1 MLEDTRS
8 ALGEVQDQCPKGL
21 VSELLDIQEHQVV
34 KPKWLEWAKNPP
46 CLCREPQKPNRKRKH
61 GVESAQLSDGSNTF
75 HRIPRFGKPH
85 VAVSYTNEASESEQ
99 ETRAFGGYRIKG
111 SAQSNVAAPTKVRD
125 RVFQRAMSYA
135 DYHRVK
141 LIWIDNACI
150 NRDDQDEHEMA
161 MQSMDLIYSFSKYP
175 VGLLTKPIKTPEQL
189 DLLQGLLHSDFVEYS
204 RGPDPPIL
212 VPELSVR
219 EASEIVDLLYY
230 ITSDK
235 WWTRAWI
242 FQEDYRSAAK
252 MTLLIPRSTLLSG
265 RSALRSGFQ
274 TDELCSIP
282 GELQVKSVV
291 FHEQS
296 TLFCL
301 AFLQEAGAEW
311 QGGHTKCEDILRKAG
326 KYNLLYRH
334 GYLARK
340 AMSPFIFTNIGNRDI
355 SVAPDLLAIAA
366 NCCNYSIRLNTK
378 NLKGTS
384 HSLSMSILALYL
396 LNGEIIMNDKH
407 DENLLNNDIF
417 SYLQQ
422 LALDNFD
429 PPVKKKELTFI
440 KRCRF
445 VDVRLTPDGIMTSG
459 RLWKLHKA
467 IDTDTF
473 ASRRRPEGETTNGLN
488 KYQRSL
494 LRQLCVELQLQG
506 DKPLAGDLGKYLKD
520 DIDGKWSPEKSYKDL
535 MAEQIVEAIR
545 QRMTIHL
552 GRLVGSNTCRGI
564 FVTDPALETPP
575 YVFTAWIRAGSGG
588 KTSDKMQAERFLE
601 RFVSLAVDAADLEKA
616 LPRLKTRTWIN
627 GLCFFEGEPPRDVV
641 FTYPKSLTG

>member
-1 MLEDTRS
+1 MLEDAHRT
-8 ALGEVQDQCPKGL
+8 LGDIRDQFPDGL
-21 VSELLDIQEHQVV
+21 VSELLKIQRHQVV
-34 KPKWLEWAKNPP
+34 EPKWLKWAKNPL
-46 CLCREPQKPNRKRKH
+46 CLYREPQKLNRKRKR
-61 GVESAQLSDGSNTF
+61 GVESVQLSDESTTF
-75 HRIPRFGKPH
+75 RRIPRSGKTY
-85 VAVSYTNEASESEQ
+85 VAVSYTNVASESEQ
-99 ETRAFGGYRIKG
+99 ESRVIGGYRIIG
-111 SAQSNVAAPTKVRD
+111 STQGNVAAPTKVRD

-135 DYHRVK
+135 DYHRAK
-141 LIWIDNACI
+141 FIWIDDECI

-204 RGPDPPIL
+204 GGPDPPVI
-212 VPELSVR
+212 VPEMSA
-219 EASEIVDLLYY
+219 ETASRIVDLLDY

-242 FQEDYRSAAK
+242 FQENYRSAVK
-252 MTLLIPRSTLLSG
+252 MTLLIPRSPLLSG
-265 RSALRSGFQ
+265 IQAEG
-274 TDELCSIP
+274 ELCSIP

-301 AFLQEAGAEW
+301 ALLQKKGEEW
-311 QGGHTKCEDILRKAG
+311 QDGHTKCEDILGKAG
-326 KYNLLYRH
+326 KYNLLYQH
-334 GYLARK
+334 GYLARQGSARR
-340 AMSPFIFTNIGNRDI
+340 AMSPFIFTDIGNRDI

-378 NLKGTS
+378 SLKGTF

-407 DENLLNNDIF
+407 DEMLLNDDIF
-417 SYLQQ
+417 SYLRQ

-429 PPVKKKELTFI
+429 PPVKKMELTFI

-445 VDVRLTPDGIMTSG
+445 VDVRLTPDGIVTSG

-467 IDTDTF
+467 IDTDAFT
-473 ASRRRPEGETTNGLN
+473 SRTRPEGETANGLT

-494 LRQLCVELQLQG
+494 LRQLCVELQLQNH
-506 DKPLAGDLGKYLKD
+506 KKLSEDLDGYLKD
-520 DIDGKWSPEKSYKDL
+520 DIDGKWSPEKLYKDL
-535 MAEQIVEAIR
+535 MAERIVEAIR

-552 GRLVGSNTCRGI
+552 GCLVGRNPYRGI

-575 YVFTAWIRAGSGG
+575 YVFTAWSRAGSGG
-588 KTSDKMQAERFLE
+588 KTSDKIQAERFLDKL
-601 RFVSLAVDAADLEKA
+601 VSLAVDATDLGKA

-627 GLCFFEGEPPRDVV
+627 GLCFFEGEPPRDVI

>member
-1 MLEDTRS
+1 MLEDTHS
-8 ALGEVQDQCPKGL
+8 TLGEIQDQCPKGL
-21 VSELLDIQEHQVV
+21 VSELLDIQEHQDADS
-34 KPKWLEWAKNPP
+34 KSLEWAKNPL
-46 CLCREPQKPNRKRKH
+46 CLCREPQKPDRKRKR
-61 GVESAQLSDGSNTF
+61 GVESAQLSDGSKTF
-75 HRIPRFGKPH
+75 HRIPRFGKPY

-99 ETRAFGGYRIKG
+99 ETRVFGGYRIKG
-111 SAQSNVAAPTKVRD
+111 SAQGNVAAPTKVRD

-135 DYHRVK
+135 DYHNVK

-204 RGPDPPIL
+204 GGPDLPVL
-212 VPELSVR
+212 VPEMSVR
-219 EASEIVDLLYY
+219 TASEIVDLLDY

-242 FQEDYRSAAK
+242 FQEDYRSAMK
-252 MTLLIPRSTLLSG
+252 MTLLIPRSPLLSG
-265 RSALRSGFQ
+265 IH
-274 TDELCSIP
+274 TEEELCSIP

-301 AFLQEAGAEW
+301 ALLQRAGEEW
-311 QGGHTKCEDILRKAG
+311 QGSHTKCEHILGKAG
-326 KYNLLYRH
+326 KYNLLYQH
-334 GYLARK
+334 GYLGGQGSARM
-340 AMSPFIFTNIGNRDI
+340 AMSPFIFTDIGNRDI

-366 NCCNYSIRLNTK
+366 NCCNYSIRLNTER
-378 NLKGTS
+378 LKGTS

-407 DENLLNNDIF
+407 DESLLNNDIF
-417 SYLQQ
+417 SYLRQ

-429 PPVKKKELTFI
+429 PPVKTKELTFI

-445 VDVRLTPDGIMTSG
+445 VDVRLTPDGIVTSG

-467 IDTDTF
+467 INTDAFT
-473 ASRRRPEGETTNGLN
+473 SRTWPEGETPNGLN

-494 LRQLCVELQLQG
+494 LRQLYVELQLQG
-506 DKPLAGDLGKYLKD
+506 YKRLAEDLDEYLKD

-535 MAEQIVEAIR
+535 MAERIVEAIR

-552 GRLVGSNTCRGI
+552 GCLVGRNPYRGI
-564 FVTDPALETPP
+564 FVTDPAMETPP
-575 YVFTAWIRAGSGG
+575 YVFTAWSRAGSNG
-588 KTSDKMQAERFLE
+588 KTSDKVQAARFLE
-601 RFVSLAVDAADLEKA
+601 RFVSLAVDATDLEKA
-616 LPRLKTRTWIN
+616 LPQLKTRTWIN
-627 GLCFFEGEPPRDVV
+627 GLCFFEREPPRDVV